1 MGIWAGIKHAVN
13 STLGTSNF
21 KPLDQLMDDK
31 ISSALAGY
39 SPIRHIQKGQFQAY
53 GSPYYVSVSLSGF
66 QDLNKM
72 VAFVS
77 GGGGESADGVSNYF
91 NTYVDALTISTLTIR
106 GTGTTQNKNY
116 LLRGTYFVIE
126 FY

>member
-39 SPIRHIQKGQFQAY
+39 SCVRHIQQGHLTRIKTTNK
-53 GSPYYVSVSLSGF
+53 VSLSGF
-66 QDLNKM
+66 QNFNKM

-77 GGGGESADGVSNYF
+77 GGGGRIMMTATKRLLSR
-91 NTYVDALTISTLTIR
+91 TYPAFRSHH
-106 GTGTTQNKNY
+106 
-116 LLRGTYFVIE
+116 
-126 FY
+126 

>member
-39 SPIRHIQKGQFQAY
+39 SCVRHIQQGLLDEIKITNT
-53 GSPYYVSVSLSGF
+53 VSLSGF
-66 QDLNKM
+66 QNFSKM

-77 GGGGESADGVSNYF
+77 GGGDG
-91 NTYVDALTISTLTIR
+91 L
-106 GTGTTQNKNY
+106 
-116 LLRGTYFVIE
+116 
-126 FY
+126 

>member
-39 SPIRHIQKGQFQAY
+39 SCVRHIQQGHLTRIKTTKT
-53 GSPYYVSVSLSGF
+53 VSLSGF
-66 QDLNKM
+66 QNFSKM

-77 GGGGESADGVSNYF
+77 GGGGG
-91 NTYVDALTISTLTIR
+91 L
-106 GTGTTQNKNY
+106 
-116 LLRGTYFVIE
+116 
-126 FY
+126 